1 MSLWCLRVDGDGF
14 VVLIKRGERM
24 RAEGNYK
31 EGNRPYVGAVI
42 DVKDFKKA
50 EKSYLVVSVIR
61 IKTAPRLLNG
71 IISCYY
77 FFL

>member
-61 IKTAPRLLNG
+61 IKTAPRLLNV
-71 IISCYY
+71 
-77 FFL
+77 

>member
-50 EKSYLVVSVIR
+50 EKSYTWL
-61 IKTAPRLLNG
+61 
-71 IISCYY
+71 
-77 FFL
+77 